1 MDDLESDAP
10 LQGKAATQQR
20 ILAAAAK
27 LFIER
32 GFERTTISAV
42 AEAAQVS
49 RTTVFWHFSDKAGLF
64 RESFSFLVK
73 PFRESLERDLED
85 LPPEKRLVEQISRYQ
100 DMVSQHEET
109 IRGCLAWIIES
120 PDLRDWVAG
129 SLLDLHQRVG
139 GAISETLS
147 EILPADEDPGGAA
160 AALMSMLDGAAI
172 LSLYDPSQKANQQ
185 RQRGIASITA
195 LLSSKASSS

>member
-1 MDDLESDAP
+1 MDSAEDAP
-10 LQGKAATQQR
+10 LQGKAATQER
-20 ILAAAAK
+20 ILSAAAR

-73 PFRESLERDLED
+73 PFRESLERDLGD
-85 LPPEKRLVEQISRYQ
+85 LPPEKRLLEQVSRYQ
-100 DMVSQHEET
+100 DMVSTHQDT

-129 SLLDLHQRVG
+129 SLLDLHQRVT
-139 GAISETLS
+139 GALSETLS
-147 EILPADEDPGGAA
+147 EILPDGEDAGGIAA
-160 AALMSMLDGAAI
+160 AMMSMLDGAVI
-172 LSLYDPSQKANQQ
+172 LALYDPSEKANEQ
-185 RQRGIASITA
+185 RQRGLAELTSMISARGNR
-195 LLSSKASSS
+195 

>member
-1 MDDLESDAP
+1 MEDSNEAP

-20 ILAAAAK
+20 ILSAAAK

-64 RESFSFLVK
+64 REAFSFLVK
-73 PFRESLERDLED
+73 PFRESLERDLEN
-85 LPPEKRLVEQISRYQ
+85 LPPEKRLIEQIGRYQ
-100 DMVSQHEET
+100 DMVAQHEAT
-109 IRGCLAWIIES
+109 IRGALSWMIET
-120 PDLRDWVAG
+120 PELRDWVAG

-139 GAISETLS
+139 GALSETLA
-147 EILPADEDPGGAA
+147 EILPPGEDPGGAA
-160 AALMSMLDGAAI
+160 AAVMSMLDGAVF
-172 LSLYDPSQKANQQ
+172 LSLFDPSPTANQK
-185 RQRGIASITA
+185 RQQGIATITA
-195 LLSSKASSS
+195 MLSKRRSS

>member
-1 MDDLESDAP
+1 MDEPRKESP

-20 ILAAAAK
+20 ILSAAAR

-73 PFRESLERDLED
+73 PFRDSLERDLGD
-85 LPPEKRLVEQISRYQ
+85 LPPEKRLLEQIGRYQ
-100 DMVSQHEET
+100 DMVARHEQT

-120 PDLRDWVAG
+120 PDLRGWVTG

-139 GAISETLS
+139 GALSETLS
-147 EILPADEDPGGAA
+147 EILPPGEDPGGAA
-160 AALMSMLDGAAI
+160 AALMSMLDGAVI

-185 RQRGIASITA
+185 RQRGIATITA
-195 LLSSKASSS
+195 MLTSKARG